1 MGQMVLLMDG
11 MRQARHGQAYFTDRY
26 VFTPL
31 YQSVKQ
37 HRIYATKSPF
47 PRQAAF
53 LEGVAYW
60 GGHEVGWQAKVSRWY
75 SWSGGGGG
83 VRGGKGHPRVPTRL
97 ASLHLKRVIREGY
110 MYAYIYIHCII
121 QYSPLASTKCAT
133 LYTIQIKLAPHMQHG
148 NR

>member
-11 MRQARHGQAYFTDRY
+11 MRQARHGQAYFTDKY

-60 GGHEVGWQAKVSRWY
+60 GGPDVCWQAKVCRWY
-75 SWSGGGGG
+75 SWSGVGGS
-83 VRGGKGHPRVPTRL
+83 RGRSGRTPTVKDGEGAESPGQSCRL
-97 ASLHLKRVIREGY
+97 D
-110 MYAYIYIHCII
+110 
-121 QYSPLASTKCAT
+121 
-133 LYTIQIKLAPHMQHG
+133 
-148 NR
+148 

>member
-11 MRQARHGQAYFTDRY
+11 MRQARHGQAYFTDTY

-97 ASLHLKRVIREGY
+97 ASLHPMRRIRDGY
-110 MYAYIYIHCII
+110 MYTYIQGVFFNWY
-121 QYSPLASTKCAT
+121 PPK
-133 LYTIQIKLAPHMQHG
+133 KLKYGKPKLGESSA
-148 NR
+148 R

>member
-11 MRQARHGQAYFTDRY
+11 MRQARHGQAYFTDIY

-83 VRGGKGHPRVPTRL
+83 VRGGAKATQESLQDLLACTLSASYGRGICMHTYIFIVSYSIVP
-97 ASLHLKRVIREGY
+97 
-110 MYAYIYIHCII
+110 
-121 QYSPLASTKCAT
+121 
-133 LYTIQIKLAPHMQHG
+133 
-148 NR
+148 